1 MAARMRVDTR
11 IKARRSFRIR
21 KHRAPKYGQLRPANS
36 GNRGSYFGGEPALAA
51 GLIQGSHNVEVSADT
66 DHQWFRPNFE
76 GISADPLS
84 CRSSCWAPW
93 LRLTRG

>member
-1 MAARMRVDTR
+1 MAARMRADTR
-11 IKARRSFRIR
+11 IKARRSFRIC
-21 KHRAPKYGQLRPANS
+21 KHRVPKYGPLRPANS

-51 GLIQGSHNVEVSADT
+51 GLIQSSHDVEGRAGT
-66 DHQWFRPNFE
+66 EHQLLRPNFE